1 MVSVIIAADSQEKK
15 FFAALRNILSRNF
28 TSIQCV
34 EGCVDARSEGA
45 QLFITDAVGLDF
57 IYSSAAIFVFKDC
70 TPLPA
75 GFETM
80 SGQIAIV
87 DSGNKDAMK
96 LVSGTKMPAVTCGL
110 SPCDT
115 LTLSSLSE
123 DSAVIG
129 LQRCITCFDGTVLEP
144 QEIPVSL
151 CAQVGSFTLLC
162 AAAIFIL
169 TGNIKKLSLVKL

>member
-15 FFAALRNILSRNF
+15 FFTALRNILSRNF
-28 TSIQCV
+28 KSIQCV
-34 EGCVDARSEGA
+34 EGCVDAKSEDAG
-45 QLFITDAVGLDF
+45 LFITDAVGLDF

-70 TPLPA
+70 TPIPA
-75 GFETM
+75 GFETTG
-80 SGQIAIV
+80 GQVAIV
-87 DSGNKDAMK
+87 DSGNNDAMK
-96 LVSGTKMPAVTCGL
+96 LVSSTKMPAVTCGL

-129 LQRCITCFDGTVLEP
+129 LQRCITCFDGAVIEP

-151 CAQVGSFTLLC
+151 CAQVDSFTLLS

-169 TGNIKKLSLVKL
+169 TGNIKKLSQAEI

>member
-15 FFAALRNILSRNF
+15 FLTALQNILSRNF
-28 TSIQCV
+28 KSIQCV
-34 EGCVDARSEGA
+34 GGCIDARYDGA
-45 QLFITDAVGLDF
+45 ELFITDAQGLDF
-57 IYSSAAIFVFKDC
+57 IYSSAAIFVFKDS
-70 TPLPA
+70 TKPFA
-75 GFETM
+75 EVETT
-80 SGQIAIV
+80 GERLAIV
-87 DSGNKDAMK
+87 DSCNQDAIK

-115 LTLSSLSE
+115 ITLSSLSE

-151 CAQVGSFTLLC
+151 CAQVSSFTLLC

-169 TGNIKKLSLVKL
+169 TGNIKKLSQVKI